1 MARELE
7 RGDVFFFYR
16 PRVGVTEV
24 RSLDDVARFVFVL
37 DPDAHGC
44 DRLLVVGR
52 KRLPDPERHE
62 RAWALVAEVTQRPDE
77 LRDDL
82 EARTYETR
90 TRGLRQQPGARPV
103 GEGRYVLADHDGH
116 SHLAYA
122 LELPAEPGEAQ
133 RLFNLHREASFIVA
147 VRNPD
152 SPAPPGTG
160 LPRSR
165 RADLPR
171 ALRDRFG
178 DRRWLPVD
186 DPAML
191 DHPGIE
197 LVLIGAAEQ
206 VEEELGIRLDT
217 EAETLETSELLADLR
232 LRPGD
237 VPTTVPVVSPTRE

>member
-1 MARELE
+1 MTRELE
-7 RGDVFFFYR
+7 RGDMFFFYR

-24 RSLDDVARFVFVL
+24 RSLDDVARFVVVL
-37 DPDAHGC
+37 DPDTRGW

-52 KRLPDPERHE
+52 KRQPDPERHE
-62 RAWALVAEVTQRPDE
+62 RAWALVAEVTPRPDE
-77 LRDDL
+77 LRDGL
-82 EARTYETR
+82 EARSYETR
-90 TRGLRQQPGARPV
+90 TRGLRRQPEARPV

-122 LELPAEPGEAQ
+122 LELPPEPGEAQ

-152 SPAPPGTG
+152 APAAPGTG
-160 LPRSR
+160 LPRGR

-171 ALRDRFG
+171 PLRDRFG

-206 VEEELGIRLDT
+206 VEDELGIQLDT

-237 VPTTVPVVSPTRE
+237 VPLEPWIEGKLR